1 MEPSMETETTAFSSA
16 KRPFQPA
23 DLAELLND
31 ALATGDASHVA
42 SMLGAIARAR
52 GMTKVA
58 RGSGVSRET
67 LYKGLTDKGNP
78 KLSTLL
84 GILRTLDLE
93 LSARTS
99 KRRRRKAA
107 QQREAAQG

>member
-1 MEPSMETETTAFSSA
+1 MEPSMETDTTAFDSA
-16 KRPFQPA
+16 KRRVLPG

-42 SMLGAIARAR
+42 CMLGAIARAR

-67 LYKGLTDKGNP
+67 LNKGLKDKGNP
-78 KLSTLL
+78 KLSTLF

-93 LSARTS
+93 LSARTA

-107 QQREAAQG
+107 QQREATQG